1 MVRRYSNCKMRK
13 PPPLYG
19 IPHCLKLPYCLK
31 TCPHAKKNLN
41 FITQWKFTLKF
52 NKDLSEMTTCCETNY
67 SQEVLI
73 LKESTEQNF
82 DLGTNTLLKQIIFFL
97 GMSTSFLSQN

>member
-52 NKDLSEMTTCCETNY
+52 NKDLSEMKTCCETNY